1 MPGSAADVDLT
12 RARAR
17 HAAPRKSLLTK
28 IHIPAGK
35 AMALAAMP
43 TAVFVGMSL
52 TPKLA
57 MADDSKAAPS
67 TSGACVTRSDE
78 PSASDSPS
86 PSASPSDSPSAS
98 ASPSSSDG
106 TSSKGGK
113 DSGKSGSGK
122 ASDGGKA
129 SGGGSSDPQPSAT
142 SSASP
147 TPTPDPS
154 TSSPSSHSGSGG
166 GGLLGG
172 LGSALGGLL
181 GVHSDSSSPS
191 PSATPSHDTTPSPSA
206 SHSATSSKDSKG
218 DGGSSKDTSS
228 KDTSGKA
235 GDALGKTVKGTL
247 GGLSKAAKDA
257 GKSASSSKSP
267 SASGSSDSG
276 KKDGKDGKGD
286 GSSESATQS
295 KEQAIR
301 DLLTHKGVKFSDAT
315 ADTKSADTKAGSGS
329 CDEGP
334 CDLLPILKPPTQDAN
349 APTMAADPWH
359 LQSSNLSL
367 KGLCYRG
374 LVDIKTASGATK
386 RVMKF
391 TADSIGIKDLHQT
404 VDNRDGH
411 GNIVRHTEIKTK
423 PGTTST
429 IDGPVTMYTE
439 KLSGNLL
446 GLLPITFSPDFPPPI
461 QIPSVFFTN
470 AKVDQAGQ
478 FGGTLKMQGLHNFID

>member
-1 MPGSAADVDLT
+1 MRADDDTRPAAGSAADVDLT

-67 TSGACVTRSDE
+67 TSGPCVTRSDE

-86 PSASPSDSPSAS
+86 PSASPSGSPSAS

-106 TSSKGGK
+106 KSSKSGK

-122 ASDGGKA
+122 GSN
-129 SGGGSSDPQPSAT
+129 GGSSDPQPSAS

-147 TPTPDPS
+147 TPDP
-154 TSSPSSHSGSGG
+154 TESSSQSGSGSGG

-181 GVHSDSSSPS
+181 GAHGDSSSPS
-191 PSATPSHDTTPSPSA
+191 PSATDSTPKPSA
-206 SHSATSSKDSKG
+206 TDSKS
-218 DGGSSKDTSS
+218 DDSS

-247 GGLSKAAKDA
+247 GGLSKAGKDA

-267 SASGSSDSG
+267 SASGSSDG
-276 KKDGKDGKGD
+276 KKDGKGD
-286 GSSESATQS
+286 GSSASATQS
-295 KEQAIR
+295 KEQAMR

-329 CDEGP
+329 CDDGP

-349 APTMAADPWH
+349 APTMATDPWH
-359 LQSSNLSL
+359 LKSSKLSL
-367 KGLCYRG
+367 KGLCFRG
-374 LVDIKTASGATK
+374 LVDIKTASGKTK

-404 VDNRDGH
+404 VDNRDSH
-411 GNIVRHTEIKTK
+411 GNIVRHTEIETK
-423 PGTTST
+423 PGSTST

-470 AKVDQAGQ
+470 VSLDQAGQ